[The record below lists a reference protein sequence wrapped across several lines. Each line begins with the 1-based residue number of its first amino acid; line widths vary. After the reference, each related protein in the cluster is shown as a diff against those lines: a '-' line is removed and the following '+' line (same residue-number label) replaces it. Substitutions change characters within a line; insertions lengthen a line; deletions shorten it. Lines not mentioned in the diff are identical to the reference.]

1 MQEIISFVARTAKA
15 CAVVS
20 AIALAGSLAPASAQQ
35 PLKKIVMAAGGD
47 GLHYSAIHIAN
58 GAGFFKEEGLDLE
71 IVDVNSGPRQT
82 AALMGGS
89 ALFAPLG
96 MIHEIKINAEGGK
109 LVAASNLF
117 AILDMHI
124 VLSKDAIAKTG
135 IKQSMSVDEK
145 IKRMKDLRFG
155 ITSPGSTTDT
165 AIRTMLKSRGV
176 DPDQALRLQPVGGGS
191 NMLAALEKG
200 TIDGFIWSA
209 PQPQVAA
216 ERGIAEIIIEPFGG
230 KVTEM
235 NDVPYLVMAVNG
247 ETIKQNEADIRG
259 TIRALT
265 KAMKFAHERPD
276 DALKIVAAHFPN
288 FDQNILKQ
296 VWKNYVK
303 GVPSTPVISK
313 ALFDN
318 TQTWLNVTAA
328 KKYNTKYE
336 DVVYNDMAAKVAKD
350 LLGK

>member
-1 MQEIISFVARTAKA
+1 MRKSFLSWRCAARSVALGV
-15 CAVVS
+15 AV
-20 AIALAGSLAPASAQQ
+20 AAFGLLAAASAQQ

-47 GLHYSAIHIAN
+47 GLHYSAIHIADR
-58 GAGFFKEEGLDLE
+58 AGFFKEEGLQLE

-96 MIHEIKINAEGGK
+96 LIHEIKIISEGGN

-117 AILDMHI
+117 ATLDMHI

-145 IKRMKDLRFG
+145 IKLMKGLRFG

-176 DPDQALRLQPVGGGS
+176 EPDQALQLQPVGGGS

-216 ERGIAEIIIEPFGG
+216 NRGLGEIIIEPFGG

-235 NDVPYLVMAVNG
+235 NGVPYLVMAVNG
-247 ETIKQNEADIRG
+247 ATFKQNEDEIRR

-265 KAMKFAHERPD
+265 KAMKFAHEKPD
-276 DALKIVAAHFPN
+276 EALKIVAAHFPN
-288 FDQNILKQ
+288 FDQEILRQ
-296 VWKNYVK
+296 VWPNYVK
-303 GVPSTPVISK
+303 GVPQTPVISK
-313 ALFDN
+313 ELFDN
-318 TQTWLNVTAA
+318 TQKWLNVTAA
-328 KKYNTKYE
+328 KPFTTKYE
-336 DVVYNDMAAKVAKD
+336 DVVFNDVAAKVSKE